1 MSWPE
6 ARDTTLITTAFADV
20 VLSSAKLQAIGGTA
34 HQVTRGTTG
43 NGKTTPVVDTVLP
56 NPITAYVI
64 FGPDPRLVLT
74 DTAGAQVERHYWL
87 IAAVGTNVQQ
97 NDRLTSVALPAAR
110 FQVLELTTE
119 QPGYLLGQLS
129 PL

>member
-6 ARDTTLITTAFADV
+6 PGDIALIGGAFADV
-20 VLSSAKLQAIGGTA
+20 VLTSARLQAIGGIA
-34 HQVTRGTTG
+34 HQVKRGTSG

-74 DTAGAQVERHYWL
+74 DTAGAQVERQWWL
-87 IAAVGTNVQQ
+87 IAPLGTNVQQ
-97 NDRLTSVALPAAR
+97 NDRLTSVAQPASR